1 VKTVEPFTFEVIQD
15 TLYAVTEEMG
25 AELTRIAYS
34 TIIRES
40 HDCATGI
47 TDAVGQTVA
56 QAALTPGH
64 FMTISSATK
73 GVLDQI
79 PAEAFRP
86 GDAVIT
92 NDPWICAGHL
102 PDTFILT
109 PFFYRDQI
117 LGFLSS
123 VAHHIDVG
131 GTNPGSTTPNTSSIY
146 DEGIQIPPVKLYD
159 QGKLNDAVLAIWRKN
174 SRMPE
179 VVATDLQAQVAVNNR
194 GYQRLTELCD
204 KFGPDTVSW
213 AMAEALDR
221 SEILV
226 RSVFDSIPDG
236 VYTAEDFVDDDGWT
250 DDPVPIRVR
259 LEVKGSDLYVDYEGS
274 GEQTRGGINVTPSYR
289 DAYTQMVVRCFTDP
303 AIPQNEGCYR
313 PVHITAPP
321 GSVLNPTYP
330 AAVAGRH
337 TCIPRL
343 ADVVA
348 AVMSQAVA
356 DKALAG
362 YGGMLGQPVFSGADP
377 QSGRTWMFMD
387 NSHGGTGAR
396 ANQDGVDC
404 VSWPWNAANHMIEVL
419 ENQAPVRIE
428 RFELAQ
434 DSEGAGMWRGG
445 LGLIK
450 DYRVLDGPV
459 NVQVG
464 GDRFKAPATGLAGG
478 GTSVPQAYILMRAE
492 TEMAVKSKS
501 DLTLSG
507 GDVLSV
513 RMPGG
518 GGYGVPW
525 RRDARIVQRDVCLG
539 YISRERARLAYGVVV
554 DEHGEVDQ
562 KQTEHARAALAASP
576 PSSGGTDEP

>member
-1 VKTVEPFTFEVIQD
+1 MTTVEPFTFEVIQD

-47 TDAVGQTVA
+47 TDAQGQTVA

-79 PAEAFRP
+79 PAGAFHP

-109 PFFYRDQI
+109 PFFYRDQL

-131 GTNPGSTTPNTSSIY
+131 GINPGSTTPNTSSIY
-146 DEGIQIPPVKLYD
+146 DEGIQIPPVKIYE
-159 QGKLNDAVLAIWRKN
+159 QGKLNEAVLAIWRKN

-179 VVATDLQAQVAVNNR
+179 VVATDLQAQVAVNQR

-204 KFGPDTVSW
+204 KFGPEAVVW
-213 AMAEALDR
+213 AMTEALDR
-221 SEILV
+221 SELLV
-226 RSVFDSIPDG
+226 RSVFESIPDG
-236 VYTAEDFVDDDGWT
+236 VYTAADFVDDDGWT
-250 DDPVPIRVR
+250 DDPIPIRIR

-303 AIPQNEGCYR
+303 TIPQNEGCYR
-313 PVHITAPP
+313 PVHITAPL

-356 DKALAG
+356 GKALAG
-362 YGGMLGQPVFSGADP
+362 YGGMLGQPVFSRTDP
-377 QSGRTWMFMD
+377 RYGRPWMFMD

-419 ENQAPVRIE
+419 ETQAPVRIE
-428 RFELAQ
+428 RFELAP
-434 DSEGAGMWRGG
+434 DSEGAGTWRGG

-450 DYRVLDGPV
+450 DYRILDGPV

-478 GTSVPQAYILMRAE
+478 GTSVPQIYILTKDDTE
-492 TEMAVKSKS
+492 TPVKSKS
-501 DLTLSG
+501 DLTLQA
-507 GDVLSV
+507 GDVFSV

-518 GGYGVPW
+518 GGYGPPW
-525 RRDARIVQRDVCLG
+525 NRDARLVQRDVRLG
-539 YISRERARLAYGVVV
+539 YVSRERARSAYGVVI
-554 DEHGEVDQ
+554 DRHGEIDQ
-562 KQTEHARAALAASP
+562 QETEDARAALAASAP
-576 PSSGGTDEP
+576 TPGSNL